1 MITFRAMVCSTEPEV
16 YVSSSFQ
23 TARSSI
29 GINLQPQVVAVALV
43 YHYRLPSRERRRWWR
58 VGLARPKLVRFRK
71 ATGGWSDPLMVILGM
86 VSGGVCHMR
95 HLHRCIWKV
104 HSEPPGALAL
114 HFCHFPSG
122 CRVLIHRIDFRGFQL
137 SKSFKHI
144 FQKPRNAKKY
154 GGCLKIGWKLN

>member
-71 ATGGWSDPLMVILGM
+71 ANKIKLRSTGGWSVGSIDGDFGDGFW
-86 VSGGVCHMR
+86 GGLPHET
-95 HLHRCIWKV
+95 
-104 HSEPPGALAL
+104 S
-114 HFCHFPSG
+114 S
-122 CRVLIHRIDFRGFQL
+122 
-137 SKSFKHI
+137 
-144 FQKPRNAKKY
+144 
-154 GGCLKIGWKLN
+154 

>member
-1 MITFRAMVCSTEPEV
+1 
-16 YVSSSFQ
+16 
-23 TARSSI
+23 
-29 GINLQPQVVAVALV
+29 
-43 YHYRLPSRERRRWWR
+43 
-58 VGLARPKLVRFRK
+58 
-71 ATGGWSDPLMVILGM
+71 MVILGM
-86 VSGGVCHMR
+86 VSGGVYHMR

-137 SKSFKHI
+137 SKSFNHI

-154 GGCLKIGWKLN
+154 GGLSQNLETLTDANHHSSQIFPRFLCMIRWPRRHQLWVDLARRSPWPPDSGVMRQRGWEQLRKQKEAAGSDHSVFA